1 MGGGATVRALVVS
14 LAPAGSTEA
23 GAGDSGRAVARGGG
37 RCPLA
42 WGGRLAARTL
52 LGVATEAV
60 AVRLGSNRRVG
71 EADVMAPPNLPPSV
85 PVIGGGVE
93 TPPTGAATTRA
104 AAAEAAGL

>member
-1 MGGGATVRALVVS
+1 VRALVVS

-60 AVRLGSNRRVG
+60 AVRLRCKRRVG
-71 EADVMAPPNLPPSV
+71 KADVMAPPNLPPSV

>member
-1 MGGGATVRALVVS
+1 MRALVVS

-23 GAGDSGRAVARGGG
+23 GAGNSGRAVARGGG
-37 RCPLA
+37 MCPLA

-52 LGVATEAV
+52 LGVATEAI

>member
-1 MGGGATVRALVVS
+1 MRALVVS

-23 GAGDSGRAVARGGG
+23 GAGNSGRAVARGGG
-37 RCPLA
+37 MRPLT

-52 LGVATEAV
+52 LCVATEAV
-60 AVRLGSNRRVG
+60 AERLRSNRLVV
-71 EADVMAPPNLPPSV
+71 EVDVMAPPNLPPSV

-93 TPPTGAATTRA
+93 TLPTGVATTGA